1 MGIISFIFKLTREY
15 VNTYKPE
22 VDILPKIPD
31 DLKRLCAD
39 IPEQMYKDFAK
50 KCIEEGIS
58 KRELV
63 MKILEKELYSK
74 EK

>member
-1 MGIISFIFKLTREY
+1 M
-15 VNTYKPE
+15 
-22 VDILPKIPD
+22 PKIPD